1 MNGRKFWDI
10 KQSAGNTDEAEL
22 YIYGDI
28 ETDKYDWWLDDYIP
42 GKNSADEIREKLNKI
57 GTPGTLNIYI
67 NSFGG
72 YCHEGHA
79 VANML
84 RRYKGKTVAH
94 IDGYA
99 CSVASV
105 IACACDEVRM
115 PKNTVMMI
123 HNAWI
128 SGASGFSKDFRKL
141 ADDLDVQN
149 SAFKTVYLE
158 KAGGKLSPSALDKML
173 DEETYLTA
181 EEAYKYGLCDVVED
195 YSKSVIEPDGAAKN
209 SAKQRKIDVDR
220 ICAML
225 TAAPLQADNGGASGN
240 EGGEAP
246 ENGEIPENA
255 APESAEPAP
264 KEEETPE
271 TAEAGQQEA
280 GTGQQEAGTGAE
292 EPAEHFPEPKE
303 KVENGEKPE
312 NKGSNAD
319 FSVKAENLLKKYL
332 KL

>member
-10 KQSAGNTDEAEL
+10 KQSAGNPAEAEL
-22 YIYGDI
+22 LIYGDI
-28 ETDKYDWWLDDYIP
+28 ESEVFNWKTLSYEP
-42 GKNSADEIREKLNKI
+42 GNNSALDIKEKLKELGN
-57 GTPGTLNIYI
+57 PATLNIYI

-72 YCHEGHA
+72 CCHEGHA

-123 HNAWI
+123 HNAWL
-128 SGASGFSKDFRKL
+128 SGVSGFSKDLRKI

-158 KAGGKLSPSALDKML
+158 KAGGKLSPSALDRML
-173 DEETYLTA
+173 EEETYLTA

-195 YSKSVIEPDGAAKN
+195 YSKNVTEPDSAAKN

-225 TAAPLQADNGGASGN
+225 TAAPLQADNDGASGG

-246 ENGEIPENA
+246 ENGETPEVPENA
-255 APESAEPAP
+255 EAPESAEPAP
-264 KEEETPE
+264 KEGEEPE
-271 TAEAGQQEA
+271 T
-280 GTGQQEAGTGAE
+280 TGAGEQGAGKGTE

>member
-10 KQSAGNTDEAEL
+10 KQSAGSADEAEL

-28 ETDKYDWWLDDYIP
+28 ETDKYDWWYDETYP
-42 GKNSADEIREKLNKI
+42 GKNSADDIREKLNKI

-123 HNAWI
+123 HNAWV
-128 SGASGFSKDFRKL
+128 SGVSGFSKDFRKL

-181 EEAYKYGLCDVVED
+181 EDAYKYGLCDVVED
-195 YSKSVIEPDGAAKN
+195 YSKEVSEPDSAAKN

-225 TAAPLQADNGGASGN
+225 TAAPLQADNGGASGG
-240 EGGEAP
+240 EGGGAP
-246 ENGEIPENA
+246 EN
-255 APESAEPAP
+255 AEPAP
-264 KEEETPE
+264 KEGETPE
-271 TAEAGQQEA
+271 TT
-280 GTGQQEAGTGAE
+280 GTGEQGAGEGTE
-292 EPAEHFPEPKE
+292 EPAEPVPAPKE
-303 KVENGEKPE
+303 NSGENGEKPE

>member
-42 GKNSADEIREKLNKI
+42 GKNSADEIRDKLNKI
-57 GTPGTLNIYI
+57 GTPSTLNIYI

-123 HNAWI
+123 HNAWRD
-128 SGASGFSKDFRKL
+128 GVCGFAKDLRKA
-141 ADDLDVQN
+141 ADDLDVLC

-181 EEAYKYGLCDVVED
+181 EDAYKYGLCDVVED
-195 YSKSVIEPDGAAKN
+195 YSKNVTEPDSAAKN

-225 TAAPLQADNGGASGN
+225 TAAPLQADNGGAGGS
-240 EGGEAP
+240 EGGEAHGNGETPEVP
-246 ENGEIPENA
+246 ENAA

-264 KEEETPE
+264 KEGEEPE
-271 TAEAGQQEA
+271 TT
-280 GTGQQEAGTGAE
+280 GTGEQVAGEGTE

>member
-1 MNGRKFWDI
+1 MKDRKFWDI

-28 ETDKYDWWLDDYIP
+28 ETDKYDWWYDETYP
-42 GKNSADEIREKLNKI
+42 GKNSADDIREKLNKI
-57 GTPGTLNIYI
+57 GTPATLNIYI

-72 YCHEGHA
+72 YCHEGHTI
-79 VANML
+79 ANML

-123 HNAWI
+123 HNAWV
-128 SGASGFSKDFRKL
+128 SGASGFSKDLRKL

-158 KAGGKLSPSALDKML
+158 KAGGKLSLSALDKML
-173 DEETYLTA
+173 DAETYLTA
-181 EEAYKYGLCDVVED
+181 EDAYKYGLCDVVED
-195 YSKSVIEPDGAAKN
+195 YSKEVAEPDSAAKN

-225 TAAPLQADNGGASGN
+225 TTAPLQADNGGASGAKD
-240 EGGEAP
+240 GETP
-246 ENGEIPENA
+246 EVPETGEPVPAGAEEPETTGTEE
-255 APESAEPAP
+255 PEETTGTEEPAEPVPAP
-264 KEEETPE
+264 KEN
-271 TAEAGQQEA
+271 G
-280 GTGQQEAGTGAE
+280 
-292 EPAEHFPEPKE
+292 
-303 KVENGEKPE
+303 ENGENPE
-312 NKGSNAD
+312 NKGSNTD

>member
-1 MNGRKFWDI
+1 
-10 KQSAGNTDEAEL
+10 
-22 YIYGDI
+22 
-28 ETDKYDWWLDDYIP
+28 
-42 GKNSADEIREKLNKI
+42 
-57 GTPGTLNIYI
+57 
-67 NSFGG
+67 
-72 YCHEGHA
+72 
-79 VANML
+79 
-84 RRYKGKTVAH
+84 
-94 IDGYA
+94 
-99 CSVASV
+99 
-105 IACACDEVRM
+105 M

-123 HNAWI
+123 HNAWV
-128 SGASGFSKDFRKL
+128 SGVSGFSKDLRKI

-158 KAGGKLSPSALDKML
+158 KAGGKLSPSLLDKML

-195 YSKSVIEPDGAAKN
+195 YSKSVIEPDSAAKN

-225 TAAPLQADNGGASGN
+225 TAAPLQADNGGTGGN

-246 ENGEIPENA
+246 ENGEAPEST

-264 KEEETPE
+264 KEEEAPE

-280 GTGQQEAGTGAE
+280 GTGAE
-292 EPAEHFPEPKE
+292 EPAEPAAAPKE
-303 KVENGEKPE
+303 QGGDKPE